1 MSDTHRHG
9 NTPAAW
15 TAVTVVFLGF
25 LVAGIGVVAASPV
38 LGVAGAVI
46 VVAGGV
52 VGKMMQL
59 MGYGQKS
66 YSS

>member
-38 LGVAGAVI
+38 LGVAGAVV

-66 YSS
+66 YPS